1 MKLQTLLENQST
13 GTEFLKTEEEIEAW
27 LEKYE
32 VEDYE
37 IHDDLT
43 VTLNSDL
50 NLFVKSIR
58 VIPIKFKE
66 TKSIKIS
73 SNYLTS
79 IDWAPE
85 VVSGDFECNNNQI
98 TSLEGGPKE
107 VHGTF
112 DCEQNKLTSL
122 EGGPKVVKGSYVC
135 SNNNLGNLKGIAD
148 EVGASVDVSNCNLTS
163 LEFLPSKIGANL
175 FIDNNKITSFRGIYK
190 VLKEINTCK
199 SEYGGTIAFKSNHV
213 EKGLISIMGIKGIRE
228 LLFTYGAKIKHP
240 HLSEIQKAI
249 DIINNSI
256 KNNIDA
262 ITTQKL
268 LADAGLMKYS

>member
-1 MKLQTLLENQST
+1 MLNESV
-13 GTEFLKTEEEIEAW
+13 GTEFLKSKEEIHAW

-32 VEDYE
+32 VKRYE

-43 VTLNSDL
+43 VTLNDDL
-50 NLFVKSIR
+50 NLFAKSIR
-58 VIPIKFKE
+58 AIPIKFRK
-66 TKSIKIS
+66 TQSINVS

-85 VVSGDFECNNNQI
+85 VVDGDFKCDKNRDKI

-107 VHGTF
+107 VKGTF
-112 DCEQNKLTSL
+112 NCNNSKLTSL
-122 EGGPKVVKGSYVC
+122 EGGPQKVGGNYRC
-135 SNNNLGNLKGIAD
+135 ADNNLGNLKGIAD
-148 EVGASVDVSNCNLTS
+148 EVGYSLDASNCNLTS
-163 LEFLPSKIGANL
+163 LEFLPSKIGASL
-175 FIDNNKITSFRGIYK
+175 FIDNNKIMSFRGIYK
-190 VLKEINTCK
+190 VLKQIN
-199 SEYGGTIAFKSNHV
+199 IANDQYNGLISFGKNPI
-213 EKGLISIMGIKGIRE
+213 EKGLISLMGIKGIKVLDASPTKNDE
-228 LLFTYGAKIKHP
+228 LK
-240 HLSEIQKAI
+240 KAV